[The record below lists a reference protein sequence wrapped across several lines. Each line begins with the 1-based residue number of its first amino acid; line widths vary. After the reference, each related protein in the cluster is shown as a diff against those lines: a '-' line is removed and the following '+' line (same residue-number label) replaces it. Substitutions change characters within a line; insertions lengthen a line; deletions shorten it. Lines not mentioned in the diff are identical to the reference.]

1 MEQPEVFTPEN
12 YEVLA
17 GSMQPVY
24 GQTRG
29 LSNKTIVRAQQMA
42 LEVRKMEREYMPPDL
57 RRRYELAEI
66 NYSMEHIH
74 FPADQTELLF
84 ARKRLVFDEFFMFL
98 VGVRRLKEHRE
109 DRHSAFMIKEAEEVT
124 AFQSSLP
131 YALTGAQERALRE
144 VYDDMG
150 SGLVMN
156 RLIQGDVGSGK
167 TIIAILA
174 LLQAAYNGYQGALMV
189 PTEVLAR
196 QHFESITSLF
206 EKQGIEKVPVLVTG
220 SMTAKEKRLVQCVP
234 LACVSLGQTL
244 VIISGGIDL
253 SVGSTISVCTAIAA
267 RLMGSDNPAQVLL
280 GVVVVFAFAAGVGL
294 VNGAGVN
301 YLKVPPMITTLCTS
315 TILEGVA
322 LWILPVAG
330 GKINA
335 DFARVIYKK
344 WDIISMPLLIL
355 VALFLV
361 MRYLLYRTRTGTSLY
376 AIGRSRTIA
385 ASMGIKTTRASMKA
399 YVLAALCAAVTGLLL
414 ASRMR
419 VGDPTAG

>member
-1 MEQPEVFTPEN
+1 MSSAKVKNIIREMGP
-12 YEVLA
+12 LI
-17 GSMQPVY
+17 
-24 GQTRG
+24 G
-29 LSNKTIVRAQQMA
+29 LV
-42 LEVRKMEREYMPPDL
+42 
-57 RRRYELAEI
+57 
-66 NYSMEHIH
+66 
-74 FPADQTELLF
+74 LLF
-84 ARKRLVFDEFFMFL
+84 IVISVLNDSFIDPSN
-98 VGVRRLKEHRE
+98 LK
-109 DRHSAFMIKEAEEVT
+109 
-124 AFQSSLP
+124 
-131 YALTGAQERALRE
+131 
-144 VYDDMG
+144 
-150 SGLVMN
+150 N
-156 RLIQGDVGSGK
+156 
-167 TIIAILA
+167 
-174 LLQAAYNGYQGALMV
+174 
-189 PTEVLAR
+189 LAR
-196 QHFESITSLF
+196 QISINALIAF
-206 EKQGIEKVPVLVTG
+206 G
-220 SMTAKEKRLVQCVP
+220 MTF
-234 LACVSLGQTL
+234 
-244 VIISGGIDL
+244 VILTGGIDL

-419 VGDPTAG
+419 VGDPTCGANYGMDSIAATVIGGTSLAGGTGLLSGTVAGAFLIGMLSNVMNNLNVNQFYQYVMKGALLIAAMVVYSISDRLEVRRRAS

>member
-1 MEQPEVFTPEN
+1 M
-12 YEVLA
+12 
-17 GSMQPVY
+17 
-24 GQTRG
+24 
-29 LSNKTIVRAQQMA
+29 
-42 LEVRKMEREYMPPDL
+42 
-57 RRRYELAEI
+57 
-66 NYSMEHIH
+66 
-74 FPADQTELLF
+74 
-84 ARKRLVFDEFFMFL
+84 
-98 VGVRRLKEHRE
+98 
-109 DRHSAFMIKEAEEVT
+109 
-124 AFQSSLP
+124 
-131 YALTGAQERALRE
+131 
-144 VYDDMG
+144 
-150 SGLVMN
+150 
-156 RLIQGDVGSGK
+156 
-167 TIIAILA
+167 
-174 LLQAAYNGYQGALMV
+174 
-189 PTEVLAR
+189 
-196 QHFESITSLF
+196 
-206 EKQGIEKVPVLVTG
+206 
-220 SMTAKEKRLVQCVP
+220 
-234 LACVSLGQTL
+234 
-244 VIISGGIDL
+244 
-253 SVGSTISVCTAIAA
+253 
-267 RLMGSDNPAQVLL
+267 
-280 GVVVVFAFAAGVGL
+280 VFAFAAGVGL

-419 VGDPTAG
+419 VGDPTCGANYGMDSIAATVIGGTSLAGGTGLLSGTVAGAFLIGMLSNVMNNLNVNQFYQYVMKGALLIAAMVVYSISDRLEVRRRAS

>member
-1 MEQPEVFTPEN
+1 MKQLERIHRKLAATPQLSSVLTICGLLLVVF
-12 YEVLA
+12 A
-17 GSMQPVY
+17 SMCVY
-24 GQTRG
+24 SESYR
-29 LSNKTIVRAQQMA
+29 SVYN
-42 LEVRKMEREYMPPDL
+42 
-57 RRRYELAEI
+57 
-66 NYSMEHIH
+66 
-74 FPADQTELLF
+74 
-84 ARKRLVFDEFFMFL
+84 
-98 VGVRRLKEHRE
+98 
-109 DRHSAFMIKEAEEVT
+109 VT
-124 AFQSSLP
+124 N
-131 YALTGAQERALRE
+131 
-144 VYDDMG
+144 V
-150 SGLVMN
+150 
-156 RLIQGDVGSGK
+156 
-167 TIIAILA
+167 
-174 LLQAAYNGYQGALMV
+174 
-189 PTEVLAR
+189 
-196 QHFESITSLF
+196 
-206 EKQGIEKVPVLVTG
+206 
-220 SMTAKEKRLVQCVP
+220 LVQCVP

-399 YVLAALCAAVTGLLL
+399 YVLAACVP
-414 ASRMR
+414 R
-419 VGDPTAG
+419 

>member
-1 MEQPEVFTPEN
+1 MKQLERIHRKLAATPQLSSVLTICGLLLVVF
-12 YEVLA
+12 A
-17 GSMQPVY
+17 SMCVY
-24 GQTRG
+24 SESYR
-29 LSNKTIVRAQQMA
+29 S
-42 LEVRKMEREYMPPDL
+42 
-57 RRRYELAEI
+57 
-66 NYSMEHIH
+66 
-74 FPADQTELLF
+74 
-84 ARKRLVFDEFFMFL
+84 
-98 VGVRRLKEHRE
+98 
-109 DRHSAFMIKEAEEVT
+109 
-124 AFQSSLP
+124 
-131 YALTGAQERALRE
+131 
-144 VYDDMG
+144 
-150 SGLVMN
+150 
-156 RLIQGDVGSGK
+156 
-167 TIIAILA
+167 
-174 LLQAAYNGYQGALMV
+174 AYN
-189 PTEVLAR
+189 
-196 QHFESITSLF
+196 
-206 EKQGIEKVPVLVTG
+206 VTNV
-220 SMTAKEKRLVQCVP
+220 LVQCVP
-234 LACVSLGQTL
+234 LACVSLEQTL

-419 VGDPTAG
+419 VGDPTCGANYGMDSIAATVIGGTSLAGGTGLLSGTVAGAFLIGMLSNVMNNLNVNQFYQYVMKGALLIAAMVVYSISDRLEVRRRAS

>member
-1 MEQPEVFTPEN
+1 MKQLERIHRKLAATPLSSVLTICGLLLVVF
-12 YEVLA
+12 A
-17 GSMQPVY
+17 SMCVY
-24 GQTRG
+24 SESYR
-29 LSNKTIVRAQQMA
+29 S
-42 LEVRKMEREYMPPDL
+42 
-57 RRRYELAEI
+57 
-66 NYSMEHIH
+66 
-74 FPADQTELLF
+74 
-84 ARKRLVFDEFFMFL
+84 
-98 VGVRRLKEHRE
+98 
-109 DRHSAFMIKEAEEVT
+109 
-124 AFQSSLP
+124 
-131 YALTGAQERALRE
+131 
-144 VYDDMG
+144 
-150 SGLVMN
+150 
-156 RLIQGDVGSGK
+156 
-167 TIIAILA
+167 
-174 LLQAAYNGYQGALMV
+174 AYN
-189 PTEVLAR
+189 
-196 QHFESITSLF
+196 
-206 EKQGIEKVPVLVTG
+206 VTNV
-220 SMTAKEKRLVQCVP
+220 LVQCVP

-419 VGDPTAG
+419 VGDPTCGANYGMDSIAATVIGGTSLAGGTGLLSGTVAGAFLIGMLSNVMNNLNVNQFYQYVMKGALLIAAMVVYSISDRLEVRRRASESAVEPLEGDCLPPAAGVAGHHRGDDRRPGCSGARLPDGGADAHHLTPSVCSRHHHPGSGGGYSGGGHRPVRGCHRHDGKHLLHIGNAGQ

>member
-1 MEQPEVFTPEN
+1 MKQLERIHRKLAATPQLSSVLTICGLLLVVF
-12 YEVLA
+12 A
-17 GSMQPVY
+17 SMCVY
-24 GQTRG
+24 SESYR
-29 LSNKTIVRAQQMA
+29 S
-42 LEVRKMEREYMPPDL
+42 
-57 RRRYELAEI
+57 
-66 NYSMEHIH
+66 
-74 FPADQTELLF
+74 
-84 ARKRLVFDEFFMFL
+84 
-98 VGVRRLKEHRE
+98 
-109 DRHSAFMIKEAEEVT
+109 
-124 AFQSSLP
+124 
-131 YALTGAQERALRE
+131 
-144 VYDDMG
+144 
-150 SGLVMN
+150 
-156 RLIQGDVGSGK
+156 
-167 TIIAILA
+167 
-174 LLQAAYNGYQGALMV
+174 AYN
-189 PTEVLAR
+189 
-196 QHFESITSLF
+196 
-206 EKQGIEKVPVLVTG
+206 VTNV
-220 SMTAKEKRLVQCVP
+220 LVQCVP

-244 VIISGGIDL
+244 VIISGGI
-253 SVGSTISVCTAIAA
+253 AIAA

-419 VGDPTAG
+419 VGDPTCGANYGMDSIAATVIGGTSLAGGTGLLSGTVAGAFLIGMLSNVMNNLNVNQFYQYVMKGALLIAAMVVYSISDRLEVRRRAS